1 MSFLKK
7 LFGQKES
14 LESKLPTNLPPATSV
29 QQLLEMYGGIILE
42 KQRNFEEL
50 IGDRSWKFE
59 MATGEISFG
68 NDLHFPV
75 QILGTWSS
83 GTWLAAWANDK
94 SGIPASLL
102 EQTFLLKK
110 YGEENNID
118 LLRIATFEGDKNEGL
133 IISMIASGLFE
144 SGCYYAAD
152 YGDGIMFVTIAAKF
166 LHQAATDSHQKA
178 FALFSQLISVFDVNH
193 KRAFRNYLKAK
204 GYDVTE
210 EGSVV
215 YGMKDSLAI
224 IGNFDDADRLVSLKG

>member
-14 LESKLPTNLPPATSV
+14 PESKLPTNLPPATSV
-29 QQLLEMYGGIILE
+29 QQLLETYGGIVLE
-42 KQRNFEEL
+42 KQRNFEDL
-50 IGDRSWKFE
+50 IGDRSWRFE
-59 MATGEISFG
+59 MATGEIAFG
-68 NDLHFPV
+68 EDLHFPV

-94 SGIPASLL
+94 SGIPVSLL
-102 EQTFLLKK
+102 EHTFLLKK

-118 LLRIATFEGDKNEGL
+118 LLRISTFEGDKNEGL

-152 YGDGIMFVTIAAKF
+152 YGDGIMFVTIDSKYLQSADTA
-166 LHQAATDSHQKA
+166 SHQKA
-178 FALFSQLISVFDVNH
+178 FASFSQLISIFEVNH
-193 KRAFRNYLKAK
+193 RAAFRNYLKAK

-215 YGMKDSLAI
+215 YGMKDRLAI
-224 IGNFDDADRLVSLKG
+224 IGEFDEADRLVNLKG